1 MLPPLLWGAYL
12 SRFLPSFY
20 LAPVVSTTYATI
32 AGLPTFV
39 GQPVTVRG
47 WCAHLRSSG
56 KIAFIVMR
64 DGTGLL
70 QCVLVKNQLAPDVW
84 ERFATLTLETCVA
97 VTGEV
102 RAELRAPGGYELGVT
117 NLVVLGASPLD
128 YPIQPKE
135 HGIDF
140 LLDHRH
146 LWLRSPRQV
155 ALMKVRHE
163 IINAIHEFYGNRGFI
178 HVDTPILTAAIGERS
193 GLFSTEYF
201 EEGNAYLAQTGQLY
215 GEAAAAALGCIYTF
229 GPTFRA
235 EKSKTRRHLTEFWM
249 MEPEMAFYDINDSL
263 QLQEDMVVHIVHRVL
278 ANRRAEL
285 KELERDTAPL
295 EKIRGPFPRIEYGAA
310 VATLQGKGSA
320 ITWGDDLGAEDET
333 LLVADYETPV
343 FVCNYP
349 KEAKAF
355 YMKENPA
362 DPRTVLCADCL
373 APEGYGEIIGG
384 SQREDDHDKL
394 LARIQHEGLPLDAY
408 GWYLDL
414 RKYGTFVHSGFGL
427 GLERTVAW
435 IAGTPHIRE
444 CIAFPRMM
452 HRLRP

>member
-1 MLPPLLWGAYL
+1 MLGIPIRACWPYL
-12 SRFLPSFY
+12 SLLTS
-20 LAPVVSTTYATI
+20 APVFVPDFSTISNLARHSGTT
-32 AGLPTFV
+32 
-39 GQPVTVRG
+39 VTVRG
-47 WCAHLRSSG
+47 WVSHLRSSG
-56 KIAFIVMR
+56 KIAFIVIR

-70 QCVLVKNQLAPDVW
+70 QAVLVKSQVAPEVW
-84 ERFATLTLETCVA
+84 ERFPQLTQETCIS

-102 RAELRAPGGYELGVT
+102 RQEPRAPGGYEMGVT
-117 NLVVLGASPLD
+117 SLDVLGSSPSD

-140 LLDHRH
+140 LLDNRH
-146 LWLRSPRQV
+146 LWLRSQRQV
-155 ALMKVRHE
+155 AILRVRHE
-163 IINAIHEFYGNRGFI
+163 IEQAIHDFFHERGFI

-193 GLFSTEYF
+193 GLFQTEYF
-201 EEGNAYLAQTGQLY
+201 DEEFAYLAQTGQLY

-249 MEPEMAFYDINDSL
+249 IEPEMAFHDSSDNMRV
-263 QLQEDMVVHIVHRVL
+263 QEEMLVHVVSRVL
-278 ANRRAEL
+278 ERRRPEL
-285 KELERDTAPL
+285 AIIERDVSKLERIKP
-295 EKIRGPFPRIEYGAA
+295 PFPRIEYTDA
-310 VATLQGKGSA
+310 VAILQKKGSA

-333 LLVADYETPV
+333 LLVEDYETPV

-349 KEAKAF
+349 KQAKAF

-362 DPRTVLCADCL
+362 DPRTVLCDDCL

-394 LARIQHEGLPLDAY
+394 VERIREEGLPMESY

-414 RKYGTFVHSGFGL
+414 RKYGTFVHSGYGL

-435 IAGTPHIRE
+435 ICGTPHIRE

-452 HRLRP
+452 NRLKP